1 MGILAALALSGA
13 LAAGSLPRRREQ
25 AAVHKAAADVASA
38 PPRVLVATARQ
49 APLLTEQVLPGN
61 SAALTEASIHAR
73 TTGYIVKRP
82 VDIGDH
88 VTEGQLLAEIA
99 TPEIDAQL
107 EQSRATVVQSQANLV
122 RDQAN
127 EVYFL
132 AEEERYRKL
141 LASKAIAL
149 QDYQSVAAQAQAA
162 TATVKATAA
171 TIKVTEADV
180 VRLEALQSFEKVTAP
195 FAGVITARN
204 INLGDLITANNT
216 STAGT
221 NSTSSAT
228 SPELFHLMQTDTLRI
243 FVYVPQAYATSVS
256 VGQTAAVY
264 RREQPGLLHPG
275 KVTRTASALDLATR
289 TLLTEVQVPN
299 PDGEL
304 RPGMYLMVK
313 FQFERAAKPVLV
325 PTAALATRTGQ
336 PRIAVLDDQQRV
348 QYRSVQLARDYGAEI
363 EVIAG
368 LTSGDRIVVHPGDDL
383 PEGTVIEPV
392 KTTQPGTAAA
402 PVIQAPPTAT
412 KAPESLATSETPVS
426 RGRER

>member
-1 MGILAALALSGA
+1 MGIVAALALSGA
-13 LAAGSLPRRREQ
+13 LAAGSLTRRREQ

-49 APLLTEQVLPGN
+49 APQFTEQVLPGN
-61 SAALTEASIHAR
+61 SAALTEAGIHAR

-82 VDIGDH
+82 VDIGDR
-88 VTEGQLLAEIA
+88 VAEGQLLAEIA

-107 EQSRATVVQSQANLV
+107 EQSRAAVVQAQANLA

-149 QDYQSVAAQAQAA
+149 QDYQSVAAQAKAA
-162 TATVKATAA
+162 TATVQATTA
-171 TIKVTEADV
+171 TIKVNEADV

-195 FAGVITARN
+195 FPGVITARN
-204 INLGDLITANNT
+204 INLGDLITANAT
-216 STAGT
+216 SVPGT
-221 NSTSSAT
+221 SSTNSAT

-243 FVYVPQAYATSVS
+243 FVYVPQAYATSVR

-275 KVTRTASALDLATR
+275 KVTRTASALDVATR

-299 PDGEL
+299 SDGEL

-313 FQFERAAKPVLV
+313 FQFERAAKPVLI

-336 PRIAVLDDQQRV
+336 PRVAVLDDQQRV
-348 QYRSVQLARDYGAEI
+348 QYRSVELARDYGAEI

-368 LTSGDRIVVHPGDDL
+368 LTASDRIVVHPGDDL
-383 PEGTVIEPV
+383 PAGTLVEPV
-392 KTTQPGTAAA
+392 ETAQPSTPATPA
-402 PVIQAPPTAT
+402 PHAPPIATAT
-412 KAPESLATSETPVS
+412 PESFATSEAQVS

>member
-1 MGILAALALSGA
+1 MGILTAVALVGA
-13 LAAGSLPRRREQ
+13 LAAGNLPRRREQ
-25 AAVHKAAADVASA
+25 AAVRKAAADVASA

-82 VDIGDH
+82 IDIGDH
-88 VTEGQLLAEIA
+88 VTEGQLLAKIA

-127 EVYFL
+127 EVNFL

-171 TIKVTEADV
+171 TIKVNEADV

-228 SPELFHLMQTDTLRI
+228 SPELFHLMQTDTLRV
-243 FVYVPQAYATSVS
+243 FVYVPQAYATSVQ

-264 RREQPGLLHPG
+264 RREQTDLLHPG
-275 KVTRTASALDLATR
+275 RVTRTASALDLATR

-313 FQFERAAKPVLV
+313 FQFERAAKPILI
-325 PTAALATRTGQ
+325 PTALATRTGQ
-336 PRIAVLDDQQRV
+336 PRVAVLGDQQRV
-348 QYRSVQLARDYGAEI
+348 QYRTVQLARDYGAEI

-368 LTSGDRIVVHPGDDL
+368 LTLGDRIVVHPGDDL
-383 PEGTVIEPV
+383 PEGTLVEPV
-392 KTTQPGTAAA
+392 ETAQPSTPATHATN
-402 PVIQAPPTAT
+402 APPSDGAT
-412 KAPESLATSETPVS
+412 PASLATSEFPAA